1 MNQNPLVTVIC
12 TCFNHQ
18 NFVIETLNSVLN
30 QRYSNIEIIII
41 DDCSSDDSISVITTF
56 LKNRPEIKF
65 IQNQENLGNT
75 KTFNKAAKLANG
87 TFLVDLACDD
97 ILLPNC
103 IEIQIEKF
111 LNSDLETTGIVFGNS
126 EHIDENGKYISDY
139 FETNSNKKVI
149 DKSLFQTNLNQLL
162 QGGLVMN
169 SVSAMINKSIFDKLN
184 GYDESLAFEDLDF
197 WIRVLENHQIIFI
210 DEIITQKRDLKS
222 SLGNQF
228 FQKNETANRIDL
240 SMNKI
245 FSKVIDSNKKNKS
258 VLKAVLK
265 RIHYSIDNSF
275 KNRKYKFVFL
285 FGFQKLKVHY
295 YLLFAK

>member
-56 LKNRPEIKF
+56 LKNRPEIRF
-65 IQNQENLGNT
+65 IQNQQNLGNT
-75 KTFNKAAKLANG
+75 KTFNKATKFANG

-97 ILLPNC
+97 ILLPDC
-103 IEIQIEKF
+103 IEIQIDTF
-111 LNSDLETTGIVFGNS
+111 LKTNIISTGIVFGNS
-126 EHIDENGKYISDY
+126 EYIDENGNFLSDY
-139 FETNSNKKVI
+139 FPTDSNKKVI
-149 DKSLFQTNLNQLL
+149 DKSLFQTNLKQLL

-169 SVSAMINKSIFDKLN
+169 SVSAMINKSIFDELK

-197 WIRVLENHQIIFI
+197 WIRVLEKYKIVFI

-228 FQKNETANRIDL
+228 FKKNKTANQIDL

-245 FSKVIDSNKKNKS
+245 FSKVISNHRKDKNI
-258 VLKAVLK
+258 LKAVLK
-265 RIHYSIDNSF
+265 RIHYNIDNSF
-275 KNRKYKFVFL
+275 KNKKYKFVFL
-285 FGFQKLKVHY
+285 FGVQKIKVHY
-295 YLLFAK
+295 FILLAK